1 MTINRLGIIGAGGIA
16 DVALTSLAGS
26 LRAPLAQVSILAR
39 EASQGKAQ
47 ALLDRLGDD
56 LAATRAVHCDIAAF
70 LADDLELVAECAS
83 HLAVRTHGAAILAAG
98 CDLVVISVGA
108 LADDALRHGLEEAA
122 QTGGSQ
128 LILPSG
134 AVGGLDALAAARLSG
149 LDAVI
154 YTGRKP
160 PKAWKGTPAQ
170 DLLDLDSLKEPAIF
184 YTGSAREAARDYPFN
199 ANVAAALALAGI
211 GFDQTQVR
219 LVADPGIE
227 RNVHEFAV
235 TSACSNFTVRLE
247 GRPSA
252 ANPKTSLMAGYS
264 VARELVNRTGT
275 TVI

>member
-16 DVALTSLAGS
+16 DVALMSLAGS

>member
-1 MTINRLGIIGAGGIA
+1 MTVTRLGIIGTGGIA
-16 DVALTSLAGS
+16 DVALTSLAGT
-26 LRAPLAQVSILAR
+26 LRRPLAQVSILAR
-39 EASQGKAQ
+39 EASQTKAQ
-47 ALLDRLGDD
+47 ALLDRLGDK
-56 LAATRAVHCDIAAF
+56 LAAKRAVHSDIATF

-83 HLAVRTHGAAILAAG
+83 HVAVRAHGSAILAAG
-98 CDLVVISVGA
+98 CDLIIISVGA
-108 LADDALRHGLEEAA
+108 LADDDLHGSLEHAA
-122 QTGGSQ
+122 AKGGSQ
-128 LILPSG
+128 LILPPG

-149 LDAVI
+149 LNSVI

-160 PKAWKGTPAQ
+160 PNAWKGTPAQ
-170 DLLDLDSLKEPAIF
+170 DLLDLDTLQEPAIF

-211 GFDQTQVR
+211 GFDKTQVR

-235 TSACSNFTVRLE
+235 TSTCSDFTVRLE

>member
-1 MTINRLGIIGAGGIA
+1 MTVKRLGIIGAGGIA

-26 LRAPLAQVSILAR
+26 LREPLAQASILVR
-39 EASQGKAQ
+39 ETSRAKAQ
-47 ALLDRLGDD
+47 ALLDRLGGK
-56 LAATRAVHCDIAAF
+56 LAAKRSVHSDVATF
-70 LADDLELVAECAS
+70 MSGDLELVAECAS
-83 HLAVRTHGAAILAAG
+83 HVAVRAHGAALLATG

-108 LADDALRHGLEEAA
+108 LAHDDLRRSLEQAA
-122 QTGGSQ
+122 ATGGSQ
-128 LILPSG
+128 LILPPG

-149 LDAVI
+149 LNAVI
-154 YTGRKP
+154 YTGHKP

-170 DLLDLDSLKEPAIF
+170 DLLDLDGLKEPAIF

-211 GFDQTQVR
+211 GFDETKVR

-235 TSACSNFTVRLE
+235 TSACSDFTVRLE

-275 TVI
+275 MVI